1 MPHRVIFYT
10 KPGCHLCEIAQAQL
24 RELAREFEIAIA
36 EKDITRDD
44 ALFKQYF
51 DKIPVLVIDDHI
63 TLAAPIRIEEMRA
76 AFHRSA

>member
-24 RELAREFEIAIA
+24 RELAREFEIAID

-76 AFHRSA
+76 ALHRSA

>member
-24 RELAREFEIAIA
+24 RELAREFEIAID